1 MAHLRMVYY
10 DGGKT
15 TTSTQSSLTNKA
27 LLIKYFVVSS
37 IAKSFCLL
45 SHYYP
50 DMSIT
55 VGESYSAWQQKLK
68 KRSGFWYRR
77 VWLEKGR
84 QLTRSQKR
92 KKTPTIV
99 QSAGNVSFFW
109 KKILFRWGGKKPNYI
124 IRSTINTS
132 DVFLTK
138 SLLPPNLAN
147 QSRGFFI
154 C

>member
-1 MAHLRMVYY
+1 MNHRFNDHLLVLMFSAIRSISSFFVVVDMAHLRMVYY

-50 DMSIT
+50 DMPIT

-68 KRSGFWYRR
+68 KCSGFWYRR

-99 QSAGNVSFFW
+99 QSAGTG
-109 KKILFRWGGKKPNYI
+109 LRRGKLSYRETGI
-124 IRSTINTS
+124 SQ
-132 DVFLTK
+132 LTDFM
-138 SLLPPNLAN
+138 
-147 QSRGFFI
+147 G
-154 C
+154 